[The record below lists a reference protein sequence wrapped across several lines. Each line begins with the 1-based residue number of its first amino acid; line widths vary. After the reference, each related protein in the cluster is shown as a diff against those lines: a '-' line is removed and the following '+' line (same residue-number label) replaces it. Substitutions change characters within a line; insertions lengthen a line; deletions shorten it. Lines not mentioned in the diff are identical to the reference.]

1 MFSFSKEIELCK
13 IFAGSTDQIH
23 EFLPWVQS
31 NPRFLSSSFLLTSE
45 SSKADQCC
53 THSNYLYQDTWKRV
67 GKTTLKQVTEIW
79 TGFCTWCKICSE
91 LIIFQIL
98 LFTGYI
104 MTLHY
109 PLYLKYSLKEPW
121 MQSTTYSSDMLCTLA
136 GFESSEQCKSTI
148 LNLEKHQYQG
158 LAGIF
163 THKTSI
169 LAGSNANVCL
179 RRLP

>member
-1 MFSFSKEIELCK
+1 MVLNPQDCLPPEWWKALTKSLPYFFFRIGSTNCDTYHKKAMTFSCWKLMWTYACIKLALFSFSKEIELCK

-67 GKTTLKQVTEIW
+67 GKTTVKQVTEIW

-98 LFTGYI
+98 RFTG
-104 MTLHY
+104 
-109 PLYLKYSLKEPW
+109 
-121 MQSTTYSSDMLCTLA
+121 
-136 GFESSEQCKSTI
+136 
-148 LNLEKHQYQG
+148 
-158 LAGIF
+158 
-163 THKTSI
+163 
-169 LAGSNANVCL
+169 
-179 RRLP
+179 